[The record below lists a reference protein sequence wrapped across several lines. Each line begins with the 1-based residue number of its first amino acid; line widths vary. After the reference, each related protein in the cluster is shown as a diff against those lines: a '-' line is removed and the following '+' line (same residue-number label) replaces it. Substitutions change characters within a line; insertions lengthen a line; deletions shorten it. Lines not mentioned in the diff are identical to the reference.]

1 MKTVLLHEYK
11 FKKLI
16 ADNLQKAINDRYIEI
31 SDAEYER
38 INSAIASYS
47 EAIEEIYDNL
57 QDVSF
62 TEQQKSKILADIEN
76 LEADIQ
82 ALKQST
88 LYTAEDGLYFTDET
102 GNIGA
107 KLDANG
113 FHAININGA
122 SGTTGSADVTSSD
135 Y

>member
-11 FKKLI
+11 YKKLI

-31 SDAEYER
+31 SDEEFTR
-38 INSAIASYS
+38 VNNAIESYS
-47 EAIEEIYDNL
+47 AAIQEVYDNL
-57 QDVSF
+57 STVSF
-62 TEQQKSKILADIEN
+62 TEQQKSQILADIEK

-107 KLDANG
+107 KLDADG
-113 FHAININGA
+113 FHAINISGVF
-122 SGTTGSADVTSSD
+122 GTTGSADVTSSD

>member
-11 FKKLI
+11 YKKLI

-31 SDAEYER
+31 SDEEFTR
-38 INSAIASYS
+38 VNNAIESYS
-47 EAIEEIYDNL
+47 TAIQEVYDNL
-57 QDVSF
+57 STVSF

-113 FHAININGA
+113 FHAININGV
-122 SGTTGSADVTSSD
+122 SGSTGSSGITSSD